1 MMNTQNTHNERT
13 MPLPSKDESSEAILK
28 RFDWYIGMQTKRVV
42 RRYPALA
49 KPDVIDLEIDELMQR
64 VRIKFWRALERRPI
78 LYPHNYI
85 KRIIRS
91 EIIDMQRQRKPS
103 VSLPT
108 DDDQWL
114 FWELNSLVIADTHD
128 PADEVEQRLESSSLL
143 ERTVPLVLGLP
154 PRQRLAMMCAEA
166 STTGIPGRS
175 APYDRA
181 ANAGEARIGPCS
193 PGALAA
199 CGGSAGRPRQGDRK
213 GQFIS
218 LKEFWGWREDKR
230 KAPSQ
235 PRRHPLSL
243 LSHCYVRCID
253 RKGRPYKNK

>member
-1 MMNTQNTHNERT
+1 MMNTQNTRNERT

-49 KPDVIDLEIDELMQR
+49 QQDVIDLEIDELIQR

-103 VSLPT
+103 VPLPT
-108 DDDQWL
+108 DDDDQWL
-114 FWELNSLVIADTHD
+114 FWELNGLIIADTHD

-154 PRQRLAMMCAEA
+154 PRQRLAMMCALYEKVDDLVQLVDCFKAYHSDIETLQWPTEPHERRVLQA
-166 STTGIPGRS
+166 SLVV
-175 APYDRA
+175 
-181 ANAGEARIGPCS
+181 ARHTI
-193 PGALAA
+193 A
-199 CGGSAGRPRQGDRK
+199 RQM
-213 GQFIS
+213 Q
-218 LKEFWGWREDKR
+218 E
-230 KAPSQ
+230 Q
-235 PRRHPLSL
+235 
-243 LSHCYVRCID
+243 
-253 RKGRPYKNK
+253 

>member
-1 MMNTQNTHNERT
+1 MMNTQNTRNERT

-49 KPDVIDLEIDELMQR
+49 QQDVIDLEIDELMQR

-154 PRQRLAMMCAEA
+154 PRQRLAMMWALHEKVDDLVQLIDCFKAHHTDIEA
-166 STTGIPGRS
+166 LHWPTELHERRVLQASLVV
-175 APYDRA
+175 
-181 ANAGEARIGPCS
+181 ARHTI
-193 PGALAA
+193 A
-199 CGGSAGRPRQGDRK
+199 RQMQEKQG
-213 GQFIS
+213 
-218 LKEFWGWREDKR
+218 
-230 KAPSQ
+230 
-235 PRRHPLSL
+235 
-243 LSHCYVRCID
+243 
-253 RKGRPYKNK
+253 